1 MTETV
6 HMGRFGDARSR
17 RFRCYHDDESD
28 GYWYVGFEPL
38 DDVEELILRDWC
50 EEMIGVEDEDWG
62 LDADE
67 FYSYMSAGSMFWF
80 KDATDRLLFRMA
92 WSPI

>member
-1 MTETV
+1 MTI
-6 HMGRFGDARSR
+6 HMGGFGRERGR
-17 RFRCYHDDESD
+17 RFRCYHDDED
-28 GYWYVGFEPL
+28 NGHWWVGFEPL
-38 DDVEELILRDWC
+38 DDNEEMILRHWC
-50 EEMIGVEDEDWG
+50 EENIGTEDKDWG

-80 KDATDRLLFRMA
+80 KTADDRLLFRMA